1 MSLGQ
6 TDLWYSLKIR
16 FEVMTMKYCPH
27 CGAPVTR
34 KIPEADDR
42 PRFVCESCSAIH
54 YQNPKMVVGTIP
66 ETGGRILLCRRAI
79 EPARDKWTL
88 PAGYLENG
96 ETLPEGAAR
105 ETLEEAGYRIDDLA
119 LYAITNIGSINQVY
133 IMFRCSLAD
142 SAGAPGSESLEVKLF
157 KPCEIP
163 WQELAFRSIHE
174 VLKYYCEDREKGKFP
189 FHMID
194 IL

>member
-1 MSLGQ
+1 M
-6 TDLWYSLKIR
+6 WYNLKNS
-16 FEVMTMKYCPH
+16 FEVMTMNYCPH
-27 CGAPVTR
+27 CGAPVTS

-42 PRFVCESCSAIH
+42 PRFVCEACAVIH

-66 ETGGRILLCRRAI
+66 ETGGSILLCRRAI

-96 ETLPEGAAR
+96 ETLQEGAAR
-105 ETLEEAGYRIDDLA
+105 ETLEEAGYQVSDLVP
-119 LYAITNIGSINQVY
+119 YAIANIASINQVY

-142 SAGAPGSESLEVKLF
+142 SAGAPGSESLEIKLF
-157 KPCEIP
+157 QPPEIP
-163 WQELAFRSIHE
+163 WQELAFRSIRE
-174 VLKYYCEDREKGKFP
+174 VLKLYCQDREEGKFP